1 MAGMKSPLEPC
12 SVIVGLGRYR
22 ATVMPKHGPRMLS
35 VISFKFCWMHKG
47 VRDVIASGRL
57 LQARQLRP
65 SVMSFDGEVPLE
77 GWWRGI
83 RYFFGSSGLWN
94 HSNYFSHQ
102 SKKANKSVH
111 AIQIHEIFWSNL
123 DLWIYRF
130 MICYLKNHTVF
141 WTWQIK
147 THSKLFFTLL
157 AYLILRWFFP

>member
-111 AIQIHEIFWSNL
+111 AIQIYGIFCSDL
-123 DLWIYRF
+123 DLWISVYHHDLLPQKSQCILNVTNKELNVTF
-130 MICYLKNHTVF
+130 KTV
-141 WTWQIK
+141 
-147 THSKLFFTLL
+147 LL
-157 AYLILRWFFP
+157 LC